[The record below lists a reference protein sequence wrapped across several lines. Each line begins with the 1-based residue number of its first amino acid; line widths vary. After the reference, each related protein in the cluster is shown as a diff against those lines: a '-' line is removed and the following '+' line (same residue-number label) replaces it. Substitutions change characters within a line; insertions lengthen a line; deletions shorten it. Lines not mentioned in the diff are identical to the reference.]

1 MNLQSFLITFR
12 EALEA
17 ILIVGVIMTYLK
29 RIGQTQWTKWVWVGV
44 VLALAAS
51 YGTALLFQTVLTGFE
66 MMGSQNYLKIGIML
80 VSCVLLTH
88 MMLFMSGQS
97 RNIQGEVESKVASI
111 LTVGG
116 VMNMIVHS
124 FLVVV
129 REGVETV
136 FFFAA
141 ITPGGDIQMALQS
154 WGALLGLILAVVVGV
169 LFFKGTKR
177 IQLKTFFRITGIFL
191 TMIAAG
197 LLVQA
202 VGIMQDIG
210 LMGTVFRTPGGELGE
225 LYNLTAIMPE
235 HPQDAEH
242 YIRDTGD
249 HPLINGQVGIFF
261 AAFLGYTQSP
271 SVEQFVLYWAFYLV
285 VLILLGM
292 QKKRHES
299 LMASKSL
306 KEVVQ

>member
-1 MNLQSFLITFR
+1 MNVQSFLITFR

-29 RIGQTQWTKWVWVGV
+29 RIGQTQWNKYVWIGV

-51 YGTALLFQTVLTGFE
+51 YGTALLFQTVLTGFS

-80 VSCVLLTH
+80 VSCVLLAH
-88 MMLFMSGQS
+88 MVLFMSQQS
-97 RNIQGEVESKVASI
+97 RNIQGAVEQKIAAI

-116 VMNMIVHS
+116 ALNMIIHS

-141 ITPGGDIQMALQS
+141 ITGGDIQLALQS
-154 WGALLGLILAVVVGV
+154 WGALFGLVLAFVVGI

-177 IQLKTFFRITGIFL
+177 IQLKTFFRITSIFL

-210 LMGTVFRTPGGELGE
+210 IMGSMFRTPGGEIGE
-225 LYNLTAIMPE
+225 IYNLTAIMPE
-235 HPQDAEH
+235 HPLDEEQYLRDSGEH
-242 YIRDTGD
+242 T
-249 HPLINGQVGIFF
+249 LINGQVGIFF
-261 AAFLGYTQSP
+261 KAFLGYTHNP
-271 SVEQFVLYWAFYLV
+271 SLEEFILYWAFYFV
-285 VLILLGM
+285 IMVLLGV
-292 QKKRHES
+292 QKKRHAT
-299 LMASKSL
+299 LKASTAHIS
-306 KEVVQ
+306 